1 MRAQQPAPSAA
12 PGASPVPVLP
22 LRIIVP
28 GTIVPWQRPQRK
40 RLASGATVTFTNPTV
55 EAYHAVVRMA
65 AERVMA
71 GHPPLEGPLEVTI
84 RGVFAVPVSW
94 SRKRQTAAL
103 AGTIAKVTKP
113 DIENMLKGAM
123 DALQSVAYAD
133 DRQIVRLVAEKV
145 YGVPCLDI
153 TLQEL
158 HQS

>member
-1 MRAQQPAPSAA
+1 MRTQQRPAPAA
-12 PGASPVPVLP
+12 TGVISLPV
-22 LRIIVP
+22 RIIVP
-28 GTIVPWQRPQRK
+28 GTIVPWQRAQRK
-40 RLASGATVTFTNPTV
+40 WCASGATVTFTTRLV
-55 EAYHAVVRMA
+55 EAYHGIVRLA
-65 AERVMA
+65 AERAMA
-71 GHPPLEGPLEVTI
+71 GHPPLEGALEVTI
-84 RGVFAVPVSW
+84 RGVFAVPTSW